1 MNELMALPSAIALP
15 AREDVTFKPNAG
27 RMSLSDLGLADA
39 PDPAA
44 AVSGLSENSRSIY
57 PGCLFAALPG
67 TRTHGALYVDAAI
80 ENGAAALLTDVD
92 GAQVA
97 AANNDVSGL
106 QMIVRTRPRSAF
118 AVAASNWFGGAPETV
133 VAVTGTNGKTSV
145 ATMCRQLWE
154 ALGRPAANCGTTG
167 IEGAYAAQLH
177 HTTPD
182 PMTLHRHLGAMKRQG
197 IARVALEASSHG
209 LSQAR
214 LDGLKFKAAAFTN
227 LSHEHQDYHPDLKS
241 YFDAKATMFERNMID
256 GGMAVVCIDSP
267 FGKEM
272 SNVAAASGLEL
283 ITVGRE
289 TADLKLVAQRFRSS
303 GQTLSFSWR
312 GKVFAAELN
321 LAGGFQGMNA
331 LTAAALLIGAGE
343 NAEAVFSKLNRI
355 GAVRGRM
362 ELAARKNDG
371 SPVFVDYAHTPDA
384 LETALKAVR
393 PHVLGRLIVVFGAG
407 GDRDR
412 SKRPLMGRVAKMHS
426 DVQFVTDDNPRFEDP
441 ASIRSEILAACPE
454 AAEVADRAEA
464 ILTAVSAMRPSDAL
478 VIAGKGHETTQTIG
492 EMVLPFDD
500 AEQASIAVKALEGSE
515 H

>member
-1 MNELMALPSAIALP
+1 MAFLSPSILP
-15 AREDVTFKPNAG
+15 AREDVNSKPTVG
-27 RMSLSDLGLADA
+27 SMSLSDLGLVDA
-39 PDPAA
+39 PEPATEI
-44 AVSGLSENSRSIY
+44 SGLSEASRSIY

-67 TRTHGALYVDAAI
+67 TRTHGARYADAAI
-80 ENGAAALLTDVD
+80 KRGAVAILTDAD
-92 GAQVA
+92 GARIA
-97 AANNDVSGL
+97 AANNDVSGI

-118 AVAASNWFGGAPETV
+118 AIAASNWFGGVPETV
-133 VAVTGTNGKTSV
+133 VAATGTNGKTSV

-154 ALGRPAANCGTTG
+154 ALGHSAANCGTTG
-167 IEGAYAAQLH
+167 IEGAYAAQLN

-182 PMTLHRHLGAMKRQG
+182 PITLHKHLAAMKRSR
-197 IARVALEASSHG
+197 IDRVALEASSHG
-209 LSQAR
+209 LSQSR

-241 YFDAKATMFERNMID
+241 YFDAKATLFERNMVD
-256 GGMAVVCIDSP
+256 SGVAVICADSP

-272 SNVAAASGLEL
+272 AEVAASSRLEL
-283 ITVGRE
+283 IAVGRE
-289 TADLKLVAQRFRSS
+289 NADLRIAAQRFRSS
-303 GQTLSFSWR
+303 GQTLSFSWK
-312 GKVFAAELN
+312 GQFFKADLN

-343 NAEAVFSKLNRI
+343 EAEAVFDKLNRL

-362 ELAARKNDG
+362 ELAVRRQDG

-384 LETALKAVR
+384 LETTLKSVR

-412 SKRPLMGRVAKMHS
+412 FKRPLMGRVAKMHS

-441 ASIRSEILAACPE
+441 ASIRSEILACCPGATE
-454 AAEVADRAEA
+454 IADRAEA
-464 ILTAVSAMRPSDAL
+464 ILVAVSAMRPGDAL
-478 VIAGKGHETTQTIG
+478 VIAGKGHETSQTIG
-492 EMVLPFDD
+492 ESVLPFDD